1 MVDDRT
7 IAVYDARAVDY
18 ARLNASD
25 KPDAHL
31 QDFID
36 LMPKGAH
43 VLDLGCGPA
52 AASAHMR
59 NASLVPHP
67 IDASQGMVQLAN
79 DSYNI
84 DAVLGTFDDIRGT
97 AIYDG
102 IWANFSLLH
111 APRAD
116 LPRHVAALVEAL
128 KTGGTIHVALKSG
141 EGVKRDAIDRL
152 YTFLTV
158 QELQNLLTDAGLR
171 VNYTAEGMDKALAGT
186 DDPWVLCRAIKD
198 A

>member
-7 IAVYDARAVDY
+7 IAVYDARADEY
-18 ARLNASD
+18 AKMTASD
-25 KPDAHL
+25 KPDANL
-31 QDFID
+31 QAFID
-36 LMPKGAH
+36 VIPPGGH

-59 NASLVPHP
+59 NAGLVPHP
-67 IDASQGMVQLAN
+67 IDASLAMVALAN
-79 DSYNI
+79 KTYDI
-84 DAVLGTFDDIRGT
+84 GAVVGTFDDVTGS

-116 LPRHVAALVEAL
+116 LPRHLAALVEAL
-128 KTGGTIHVALKSG
+128 KTGGTLHVALKTGDGS
-141 EGVKRDAIDRL
+141 KRDSIDRL

-158 QELQNLLTDAGLR
+158 QELQDLLTDSGLR
-171 VNYTAEGMDKALAGT
+171 VNFTTEGMDKALAGT
-186 DDPWVLCRAIKD
+186 DDPWVLCRAIKE